1 MKITTVTNLRDFA
14 FWAGATDTVK
24 YLTWEHLDTIEDILS
39 DIYPD
44 GVDDT
49 TLNDLFW
56 FDEDTI
62 AQWLGY
68 ESFEELMPPWDD

>member
-1 MKITTVTNLRDFA
+1 MKITTVTNLRDFS

-24 YLTWEHLDTIEDILS
+24 YLSPEQLDTIEDILC
-39 DIYPD
+39 DIYPN

-56 FDEDTI
+56 FDDDII

-68 ESFEELMPPWDD
+68 DSFEGLTPPWD